1 MRLQSFKLG
10 PLVLALLSGI
20 AISIISL
27 QAINKSSSESQFIPE
42 LDLFD
47 SQMSLTNSVTLT
59 KPKPGEYIGTLA
71 IPRLKRTIAIYEG
84 TSNNELKKGAGHY
97 IKSVLPG
104 FANNSVIAGHRDSVF
119 SKFDR
124 LKVGD
129 SLTVKTTYGLYI
141 YVIDSFRIVKA
152 DDRTVIVPTP
162 TATLTLSTCYPFY
175 FIGNAPKRFIVTA
188 HLSSDPYIIK
198 RPGT

>member
-10 PLVLALLSGI
+10 VLVLALISGI
-20 AISIISL
+20 AISIYSVK
-27 QAINKSSSESQFIPE
+27 AINESGSGSEFIPE

-47 SQMSLTNSVTLT
+47 SQMSSTNSVNLT
-59 KPKPGEYIGTLA
+59 SPKPGEYIGSLT

-84 TSNNELKKGAGHY
+84 TSTNVLKKGAGHY
-97 IKSVLPG
+97 TKSVLPG

-129 SLTVKTTYGLYI
+129 SLTVKTAYGVYVYI
-141 YVIDSFRIVKA
+141 IDSFRIVKA

-175 FIGNAPKRFIVTA
+175 FVGNAPKRFIVTA
-188 HLSSDPYIIK
+188 HLSTDPYIIK
-198 RPGT
+198 QPGT

>member
-10 PLVLALLSGI
+10 VLVLALISGI
-20 AISIISL
+20 AISIYSV
-27 QAINKSSSESQFIPE
+27 QAINKSNSGSEFIPE

-47 SQMSLTNSVTLT
+47 FQMSSTNSVNLT
-59 KPKPGEYIGTLA
+59 KPKTGEYIGTLA
-71 IPRLKRTIAIYEG
+71 IPRLKRTIEIYEG
-84 TSNNELKKGAGHY
+84 TSNAVLKKGAGHY
-97 IKSVLPG
+97 TKSVLPG

-129 SLTVKTTYGLYI
+129 SLTVKTAYGI
-141 YVIDSFRIVKA
+141 YVYIIDSFRIVKA

-175 FIGNAPKRFIVTA
+175 FVGNAPKRFVVTA
-188 HLSSDPYIIK
+188 HLSADPYIIN

>member
-10 PLVLALLSGI
+10 VLVLTLISGI
-20 AISIISL
+20 AISIYSV
-27 QAINKSSSESQFIPE
+27 QAINESNSGSEFIPE
-42 LDLFD
+42 LDSFD
-47 SQMSLTNSVTLT
+47 FQMSSANSVNLT
-59 KPKPGEYIGTLA
+59 KPKPGQYIGSLA
-71 IPRLKRTIAIYEG
+71 ILRLKRTIAIYEG
-84 TSNNELKKGAGHY
+84 TSNAVLKKGAGHY
-97 IKSVLPG
+97 TKSVLPG

-119 SKFDR
+119 SKLDR

-129 SLTVKTTYGLYI
+129 SLTVKTGYGIYV

-175 FIGNAPKRFIVTA
+175 FVGNAPKRFIVTA
-188 HLSSDPYIIK
+188 HLSTDPYIIK
-198 RPGT
+198 QPGT

>member
-10 PLVLALLSGI
+10 VLVLALISGI
-20 AISIISL
+20 AISINSVK
-27 QAINKSSSESQFIPE
+27 AINESGSGSEFIPE

-47 SQMSLTNSVTLT
+47 SQMSSINSVNLT
-59 KPKPGEYIGTLA
+59 KPKPGEYIGSLT
-71 IPRLKRTIAIYEG
+71 IPRLKRSIAIYEG
-84 TSNNELKKGAGHY
+84 TSTNVLKKGAGHY
-97 IKSVLPG
+97 TKSVRPG

-129 SLTVKTTYGLYI
+129 SLTVKTTYGVYVYI
-141 YVIDSFRIVKA
+141 IDSFRIVKA

-175 FIGNAPKRFIVTA
+175 FVGNAPKRFIVSA
-188 HLSSDPYIIK
+188 HLSTDPYIIK

>member
-1 MRLQSFKLG
+1 MRLQSFKSG

-152 DDRTVIVPTP
+152 NDRTVIVPTP

-175 FIGNAPKRFIVTA
+175 FVGNAPKRFIVSA